1 MASTE
6 ADASQSQKSFR
17 SLVPARMD
25 RLPWSRFHWL
35 VVIALGVTWILDGL
49 EIQIAS
55 TVADR
60 LTEAGT
66 LGLSAQ
72 QVTLSASVYLFGE
85 VVGALWFGRMA
96 DRLGRRKLFLITLTL
111 YLVASG
117 LTGFSFTFYE
127 FLALRF
133 LAGMGIGGEYA
144 AIHSAIDELIP
155 AHYRG
160 RVDLAISG
168 TYWGGAALASAA
180 QIVFLNPDIFSE
192 NIGWRLGFFL
202 GPLIGLAI
210 WPLRRHIPESPR
222 WQMTHGQAE
231 EAERTVD
238 DIEARVRASGKEVK
252 PVPESE
258 AAEVKPHPPVTYRQI
273 AQVMIKQY
281 PSRTILGFTLMT
293 TQSFL
298 YNAIFFTYALVL
310 GTFYDVDSGTIP
322 YFFFPFAIG
331 NLIGPLVLGHLFDTV
346 GRRKMIGGT
355 YVSSGILLAI
365 SGYLFYAGA
374 LTAVTQTIFWCVI
387 FFIAS
392 AAASSGYLTVSEI
405 FPLELRSQAIAF
417 FFAIS
422 QFFGGVIAPWL
433 FGQLIGDGES
443 RGPLFGGY
451 LLGAG
456 LMITGGLVAY
466 FLGVDAERKSLESIA
481 KPLGIV
487 KTRVADGAGHDGS
500 PSPRAADGT

>member
-1 MASTE
+1 
-6 ADASQSQKSFR
+6 
-17 SLVPARMD
+17 MD

-35 VVIALGVTWILDGL
+35 VVISLGVTWILDGL

-55 TVADR
+55 TVSDR
-60 LTEAGT
+60 LTEHGT

-72 QVTLSASVYLFGE
+72 QVTLSASIYLLGE
-85 VVGALWFGRMA
+85 VVGALWFGRLA
-96 DRLGRRKLFLITLTL
+96 DRLGRKKLFLVTLGL

-117 LTGFSFTFYE
+117 LTGFSIDFAM
-127 FLALRF
+127 FLVLRF
-133 LAGMGIGGEYA
+133 AAGMGIGGEYA

-155 AHYRG
+155 SHYRG

-168 TYWGGAALASAA
+168 TYWGGAAMASAA
-180 QIVFLNPDIFSE
+180 QILFLNTDIFSQ

-210 WPLRRHIPESPR
+210 FPLRKHIPESPR
-222 WQMTHGQAE
+222 WMMTHGQEE
-231 EAERTVD
+231 EAEKVVD
-238 DIEARVRASGKEVK
+238 EIEARVTASGKQISD
-252 PVPESE
+252 VPETE
-258 AAEVKPHPPVTYRQI
+258 ATEVKPHPPVTYRKI
-273 AQVMIKQY
+273 VEVMIKQY

-322 YFFFPFAIG
+322 YFFFPFAVG
-331 NLIGPLVLGHLFDTV
+331 NLFGPLLLGPLFDTI

-355 YVSSGILLAI
+355 YVVSGVLLAI
-365 SGYLFYAGA
+365 TGYLFYADVLSA
-374 LTAVTQTIFWCVI
+374 ITQTILWCVI

-405 FPLELRSQAIAF
+405 FPLELRGQAIAF

-433 FGQLIGDGES
+433 FGQLIGNGNS

-451 LLGAG
+451 LLGAA
-456 LMITGGLVAY
+456 LMIAGGFVAF

-481 KPLGIV
+481 KPLGV
-487 KTRVADGAGHDGS
+487 VRTRVADAAGGGQ
-500 PSPRAADGT
+500 PSPEPRPAPGV

>member
-1 MASTE
+1 
-6 ADASQSQKSFR
+6 
-17 SLVPARMD
+17 MD
-25 RLPWSRFHWL
+25 RLPWSRFHWM

-55 TVADR
+55 TVADK
-60 LTEAGT
+60 LTEEGT

-85 VVGALWFGRMA
+85 VVGALWFGRLA

-117 LTGFSFTFYE
+117 LTGFSVTFYE
-127 FLALRF
+127 FLLFRF

-155 AHYRG
+155 SHYRG

-168 TYWGGAALASAA
+168 TYWGGAAMASAA
-180 QIVFLNPDIFSE
+180 QIVFLNPDFFSD

-222 WQMTHGQAE
+222 WMMTHGQE
-231 EAERTVD
+231 VEAERTVD
-238 DIEARVRASGKEVK
+238 QIEEQVRASGKEVE

-258 AAEVKPHPPVTYRQI
+258 ASEVKPHPPVTYRQI
-273 AQVMIKQY
+273 AQIMFKQY
-281 PSRTILGFTLMT
+281 RSRTILGFALMT

-331 NLIGPLVLGHLFDTV
+331 NLIGPLVLGPFFDTI

-355 YVSSGILLAI
+355 YLLSGTLLAI
-365 SGYLFYAGA
+365 TGYLFYAEV
-374 LTAVTQTIFWCVI
+374 LTAVTQTILWCII
-387 FFIAS
+387 FFFAS

-422 QFFGGVIAPWL
+422 QFFGGVIAPSL
-433 FGQLIGDGES
+433 FGALIGEGES

-456 LMITGGLVAY
+456 LMIIGGLVAF
-466 FLGVDAERKSLESIA
+466 FLGVDAERKSLESIS

-487 KTRVADGAGHDGS
+487 KTRVADGVSSTGEGGS
-500 PSPRAADGT
+500 PTTRPADGV